1 MCPIFK
7 GCLLVLLA
15 KWISTAEIICNL
27 NQYTFRVSDSNTRC
41 VNCPRCPAGFGTV
54 PPCGAFLDHMV
65 NVVCGVCV
73 SGRTFSSS
81 HDTTSCEPCTVCVD
95 NEIAIK
101 KCTRTSNTVC
111 GKCKPGYYRSFVHS
125 CEKCSPCCED
135 SEMEDH
141 EEQCRRQG
149 IPADRACQYTGRKC
163 GEKAQDL
170 PSDKPTADT
179 GELEDD
185 SILLKKWHVYLVAG
199 LVVLLFILVVVTFVV
214 RLPRVKITN
223 SLKRKELTKWH
234 NADERAH
241 LCLASNLELNDALDG
256 KSLSSISSD
265 I

>member
-1 MCPIFK
+1 MEVGEEGRWKVEVWEEGRWKVEVWEEGRWKVEVGEEGRWKVEVGEEVGWKVEVGGEGRWKSKKFSF
-7 GCLLVLLA
+7 LV
-15 KWISTAEIICNL
+15 
-27 NQYTFRVSDSNTRC
+27 NT
-41 VNCPRCPAGFGTV
+41 N
-54 PPCGAFLDHMV
+54 
-65 NVVCGVCV
+65 
-73 SGRTFSSS
+73 
-81 HDTTSCEPCTVCVD
+81 
-95 NEIAIK
+95 K
-101 KCTRTSNTVC
+101 KCLHFS
-111 GKCKPGYYRSFVHS
+111 YYRSFVHS

-223 SLKRKELTKWH
+223 SLKRKGNNWIMTYT
-234 NADERAH
+234 A
-241 LCLASNLELNDALDG
+241 
-256 KSLSSISSD
+256 SSD
-265 I
+265 NRHLNYMPPRPANT

>member
-1 MCPIFK
+1 MYCIIFVWLSFGLWLMRSAVRIENIKTVFVFVWASLDVQLSGKLTLKKVPKMAKFRQKVK
-7 GCLLVLLA
+7 GLVCINLKINTLFFPQVLLA

-111 GKCKPGYYRSFVHS
+111 GKCKPG
-125 CEKCSPCCED
+125 
-135 SEMEDH
+135 
-141 EEQCRRQG
+141 
-149 IPADRACQYTGRKC
+149 
-163 GEKAQDL
+163 
-170 PSDKPTADT
+170 
-179 GELEDD
+179 
-185 SILLKKWHVYLVAG
+185 
-199 LVVLLFILVVVTFVV
+199 
-214 RLPRVKITN
+214 
-223 SLKRKELTKWH
+223 
-234 NADERAH
+234 
-241 LCLASNLELNDALDG
+241 
-256 KSLSSISSD
+256 
-265 I
+265 